1 MSFKRQ
7 AITLAKTTL
16 TTWTSSKLFLL
27 LIILQVAKMI
37 TTSKDGWC
45 DDKSDA
51 EILNSLKDW
60 VSRCDVKYV
69 KSDALKKIDCA
80 FALWGGGRYVEAVH
94 LLEENKVFLE
104 KSDWPYY
111 ALGIQILRA
120 RKHEFFNE

>member
-27 LIILQVAKMI
+27 LIILQVIKMI

-45 DDKSDA
+45 TKSDA

-69 KSDALKKIDCA
+69 KSDALKKIDSA
-80 FALWGGGRYVEAVH
+80 FALWANGQYVSALR
-94 LLEENKVFLE
+94 LLDENEVFLK

-111 ALGIQILRA
+111 ALGIEILRV
-120 RKHEFFNE
+120 RKHEFLNE

>member
-45 DDKSDA
+45 SKSDA
-51 EILNSLKDW
+51 EILNSLSDW

-69 KSDALKKIDCA
+69 KSDALKKIDSA

>member
-27 LIILQVAKMI
+27 LIILQVIKMI

-45 DDKSDA
+45 ERSDA

-69 KSDALKKIDCA
+69 KSDALKKIDSA
-80 FALWGGGRYVEAVH
+80 FALWANGQYVSALR
-94 LLEENKVFLE
+94 LLDENEVFLK

-111 ALGIQILRA
+111 ALGIEILRV
-120 RKHEFFNE
+120 RKHEFLNE

>member
-37 TTSKDGWC
+37 TTSKDGFC
-45 DDKSDA
+45 DKSDA

-60 VSRCDVKYV
+60 VSSCDVDFKRE
-69 KSDALKKIDCA
+69 ALKKIDSA
-80 FALWGGGRYVEAVH
+80 FALWGGRQYVAAVD
-94 LLEENKVFLE
+94 LLDENEVFLK

-111 ALGIQILRA
+111 ALGIQILKV

>member
-45 DDKSDA
+45 EKSDA
-51 EILNSLKDW
+51 EILNNLKDW

-69 KSDALKKIDCA
+69 KSDALKKIDSA

>member
-27 LIILQVAKMI
+27 LIILQVIKMI
-37 TTSKDGWC
+37 TTSKDGFC
-45 DDKSDA
+45 DKSDA
-51 EILNSLKDW
+51 EILNSLSDW
-60 VSRCDVKYV
+60 VSRCDVDFKRE
-69 KSDALKKIDCA
+69 ALKKIDSA
-80 FALWGGGRYVEAVH
+80 FALWGARQYVAAVD
-94 LLEENKVFLE
+94 LLDENEVFLK

-111 ALGIQILRA
+111 ALGIQILKV

>member
-45 DDKSDA
+45 DKSNA

-69 KSDALKKIDCA
+69 KSDALKKIDSA

>member
-45 DDKSDA
+45 DKSDA

-69 KSDALKKIDCA
+69 KSDALKKIDSA
-80 FALWGGGRYVEAVH
+80 FALWANGQYVSALR
-94 LLEENKVFLE
+94 LLDENEVFLK

-111 ALGIQILRA
+111 ALGIEILRV
-120 RKHEFFNE
+120 RKHEFLNE

>member
-27 LIILQVAKMI
+27 LIILQVIRMI

-45 DDKSDA
+45 SKSDA
-51 EILNSLKDW
+51 EILNSLRDW

-69 KSDALKKIDCA
+69 KSDALKKIDSA

>member
-45 DDKSDA
+45 SKSDA
-51 EILNSLKDW
+51 EILNSLKGW

-69 KSDALKKIDCA
+69 KSDALKKIDSA

>member
-45 DDKSDA
+45 AQSDA

-69 KSDALKKIDCA
+69 KSDALKKIDSA

>member
-45 DDKSDA
+45 NQSDA

-69 KSDALKKIDCA
+69 KSDALKKIDSA

>member
-1 MSFKRQ
+1 
-7 AITLAKTTL
+7 
-16 TTWTSSKLFLL
+16 
-27 LIILQVAKMI
+27 MI
-37 TTSKDGWC
+37 RTSKDGWC
-45 DDKSDA
+45 DKADA

-69 KSDALKKIDCA
+69 KSDALKKIDSA

>member
-1 MSFKRQ
+1 
-7 AITLAKTTL
+7 
-16 TTWTSSKLFLL
+16 
-27 LIILQVAKMI
+27 MI

-45 DDKSDA
+45 NMSDA

-69 KSDALKKIDCA
+69 KSDALKKIDSA
-80 FALWGGGRYVEAVH
+80 FALWGARQYVAAVD
-94 LLEENKVFLE
+94 LLDENEVFLK

-111 ALGIQILRA
+111 ALGIQILKV

>member
-27 LIILQVAKMI
+27 LIILQVIKMI
-37 TTSKDGWC
+37 TTGKDGFC
-45 DDKSDA
+45 DKSDA

-69 KSDALKKIDCA
+69 KSDALKKIDSA
-80 FALWGGGRYVEAVH
+80 FALWANGQYVSALR
-94 LLEENKVFLE
+94 LLDENEVFLK

-111 ALGIQILRA
+111 ALGIEILRV
-120 RKHEFFNE
+120 RKHEFLNE